1 MKNGRTFKK
10 RILSGYWPY
19 WVGGVLLGVLNILLA
34 ALGKPWGITGNIA
47 KWGLAVCKAAGGHP
61 ETWFYVWDEPL
72 NLGLIDLLF
81 SRGTVLNLGLIFG
94 VMLAA
99 VLAAEF
105 RIKKVKSS
113 RQLALGI
120 AGGLLMGYGAR
131 LALGC
136 NIGALVN
143 GIASQSLHG
152 WVFGL
157 FLILGAWAGSM
168 FMKYL
173 VSKTGN

>member
-1 MKNGRTFKK
+1 MKNGRTFIK
-10 RILSGYWPY
+10 RVVLDYWPY
-19 WVGGVLLGVLNILLA
+19 WVGGVLLGILNTLLA
-34 ALGKPWGITGNIA
+34 CFDKPWGITGNIA
-47 KWGLAVCKAAGGHP
+47 QWGLAVCRAAGGQP

-72 NLGLIDLLF
+72 KLNFAELLF
-81 SRGTVLNLGLIFG
+81 SRGTVINLGVIMG

-105 RIKKVKSS
+105 RVKKVKSA

-136 NIGALVN
+136 NIGGLVN

-173 VSKTGN
+173 VSKNGN

>member
-1 MKNGRTFKK
+1 MNTGRAFTR
-10 RILSGYWPY
+10 RILTGYWPF
-19 WVGGVLLGVLNILLA
+19 WTGGALLAILNILLA
-34 ALGKPWGITGNIA
+34 VFDKPWGISGNLA
-47 KWGLAVCKAAGGHP
+47 QWGLAVCKAAGGHP
-61 ETWFYVWDEPL
+61 ETWFYIWDEPL
-72 NLGLIDLLF
+72 RLDFADLLF
-81 SRGTVLNLGLIFG
+81 SRGTVLNLGLILG

-99 VLAAEF
+99 LLAAEF
-105 RIKKVKSS
+105 RIKKVKSP

-136 NIGALVN
+136 NIGGLVN

-157 FLILGAWAGSM
+157 FLIFGAWAGSV
-168 FMKYL
+168 FMKYI
-173 VSKTGN
+173 VSKNGS